1 MFFVNLSMKGLMFF
15 MAVKLNEQQLQAVNS
30 NAKKIV
36 CIAAAGSGKSTVLL
50 SRIDR
55 LISEGVDPE
64 SILALTF
71 TNAAAQEMLDRYK
84 RNHKETLYKTPKFC
98 TFHAFCYYILA
109 RDREVRQKLG
119 YSDVPSIAKEEDIR
133 RLWTI
138 TRTMCKI
145 KISDMVLRKD
155 RDKILPKERFEYDV
169 FWKAL
174 KKQMCT
180 ENIITF
186 DILCYDVSDLFVQNS
201 PLVEK
206 YKEQYTYV
214 MADEQQDTD
223 YAQQKFIESF
233 TDSNLFCCGDPQ
245 QMLYG
250 FRGCSCE
257 IIKGLAE
264 SSEWELIKLP
274 HNYRS
279 TKQIVDYSNKVFA
292 TIWKDSPYY
301 LAGISDVNGEEV
313 HEHQDDFL
321 NRCQDSNTLIVDLYG
336 QSQQGKTVA
345 ILCRTNAEVSE
356 MKSYI
361 AKLNIPVQ
369 GKASNNKDLI
379 GILKSSVT
387 EDYLVEWL
395 ASQLPNED
403 YASYLRL
410 CSLQPEIKHE
420 ERFIRTFGNKFNKQ
434 LRQMYDCR
442 RILSK
447 DIPIVS
453 RFIELADYL
462 NITVNRNTLFSM
474 DNLVDGV
481 NTLIECLEVA
491 KSEGIY
497 VGTIHSVKGL
507 EYDIVHVIGANG
519 KNFRIYKDEDQRACF
534 YVACTRAKSELHI
547 WFSD

>member
-1 MFFVNLSMKGLMFF
+1 
-15 MAVKLNEQQLQAVNS
+15 MAVKLNEQQMQAVNS

-36 CIAAAGSGKSTVLL
+36 CIASAGAGKTATLL
-50 SRIDR
+50 QRIDR
-55 LISEGVDPE
+55 LISEGADPE

-84 RNHKETLYKTPKFC
+84 RNHRDTVITPKFC

-109 RDREVRQKLG
+109 RDKEVRQKLG
-119 YSDVPSIAKEEDIR
+119 YSEVPNIAKEEDIR

-145 KISDMVLRKD
+145 KISDMTLRKD
-155 RDKILPKERFEYDV
+155 RSKVLPKERFEYDV

-186 DILCYDVSDLFVQNS
+186 DSLCYDVSDLFVQNS
-201 PLVEK
+201 PLVDAYKQK
-206 YKEQYTYV
+206 YKYLHL
-214 MADEQQDTD
+214 DEFQDTD
-223 YAQQKFIESF
+223 YAQYKFAESF
-233 TDSNLFCCGDPQ
+233 TDSSIYCCGDPQ
-245 QMLYG
+245 QMLYR
-250 FRGCSCE
+250 FRGCTND
-257 IIKGLAE
+257 IIKKLAE
-264 SSEWELIKLP
+264 SSDWELIKLP

-279 TKQIVDYSNKVFA
+279 TKQIVDYSNQVFA

-301 LAGISDVNGEEV
+301 LAGISDVDGQEV
-313 HEHQDDFL
+313 HMHYDDFIYT
-321 NRCQDSNTLIVDLYG
+321 CENTTTWLVDLYG

-345 ILCRTNAEVSE
+345 ILCRTNAEVAE
-356 MKSYI
+356 MKSII
-361 AKLNIPVQ
+361 AKLHIPVQ
-369 GKASNNKDLI
+369 GKASNSKDLI

-410 CSLQPEIKHE
+410 CTLQPEIKHE
-420 ERFIRTFGNKFNKQ
+420 EKFIQTFGNKFNKQ

-453 RFIELADYL
+453 RFMELIDYWKLTVPRDIVFSIED
-462 NITVNRNTLFSM
+462 I
-474 DNLVDGV
+474 VDGIDK
-481 NTLIECLEVA
+481 LIESIEVA
-491 KSEGIY
+491 KTEGIY

-519 KNFRIYKDEDQRACF
+519 KSFPIYKDEDQRACF

-547 WFSD
+547 WFDDFDDDLLEIDMYNG